1 MTDQGDEHQQNGT
14 PKITKLVQH
23 NIKAQRINI
32 VSADASETYTWEK
45 PYFIRFSQLDSV
57 CAFLWWMRLLAERDW
72 FTKEHAVQLSLSYE
86 LLMRNEILPQRI
98 HGQEF
103 AADSEDLQ
111 P

>member
-1 MTDQGDEHQQNGT
+1 MTENGT
-14 PKITKLVQH
+14 TPTTKLIQH
-23 NIKAQRINI
+23 DIKAQRINI

-57 CAFLWWMRLLAERDW
+57 CAFMWWMRLLAERDW

>member
-1 MTDQGDEHQQNGT
+1 MTENGT
-14 PKITKLVQH
+14 TMTKKLIQH
-23 NIKAQRINI
+23 DIKAQRINI

-45 PYFIRFSQLDSV
+45 PYFIRFSHLDSV
-57 CAFLWWMRLLAERDW
+57 CAFMWWMRLLAERDW

-98 HGQEF
+98 HGQQFED
-103 AADSEDLQ
+103 DSEDLQ